1 MTDEGESS
9 NEGRLHSISH
19 LLQLPEAASQKEV
32 VLCIVKAARSQ
43 PAAMIPL
50 LVVMLQ
56 QDEASAWQKVAI
68 YRSLQAMMEHGL
80 EVEPAG
86 QFILAASKH
95 LRASPDQEVPREL
108 QAAASSTLATFA
120 CHHFHPIMMELQ
132 HQLKP
137 FAPPDEFT
145 LLTLGKIAANN
156 VYSCVPFLGITLTT
170 LQTAMR
176 RIEDGRRRR
185 ALCTAL
191 EQMCGAIRI
200 YLRTWERSS
209 YPRISVQQFSA
220 YLLPLY
226 SCMTRT
232 WLPGCDAQVQLAV
245 LKTLSPILR
254 LLLPRTDF
262 QAHIYSDISLLLAQ
276 YDSSTETFLVTKILG
291 QILEASLVNNNPI
304 PREHVGPLTCALV
317 RQICIRGQKWPPH
330 PQCEENFKEIARI
343 FLRLARLHP
352 SGLMG
357 VFQGKVEERQE
368 DVCAVLLALFSE
380 IVGAQLPE
388 LWSRRQ
394 LCVRVVKA
402 ALGDDSTRVRR
413 RRDLRQPAAGP
424 GTQSSM
430 FDVESCA
437 VGGTG
442 PPNTLK
448 CLVVHL
454 CPSRVAWDIVFP
466 CPLWLSGPPGHAPGH
481 WEASAHQLPGE
492 NRRLASELHLPADG
506 CVCPPAG
513 ESAQGRCPA
522 LKWPGDFR
530 SVGRGVGGHLRSLFL
545 FQTHPTLSLPLGGL
559 EEKAIGIASAEVLHI
574 AVASGRG
581 TSQELWTKLLSYL
594 MQPPY
599 MALVTPL
606 CHALRL
612 LAEQRLRRVGHKQNG
627 LGTGGLPTP
636 QELMARLL
644 ALAVFP
650 LEGTGRGAAVLLLM
664 NALRPEAYR
673 DVGEHWWV
681 EIPALVR
688 YLEGHSKYTL
698 EPAAWEAKLLEFLQK
713 SLRRS
718 EAGGWN
724 LVLGKELSKQ
734 LSTYHNSSAE
744 KGFLYKA
751 LGMALSA
758 AGDADG
764 VAQTLLDLLLHTDYT
779 EEAQRKGVCWC
790 VVYCAEGQ
798 LTAVLQTLSRFEEV
812 ISEGEDSAYHHFG
825 QSLPEPGRGS
835 VKSALL
841 LLYGS
846 MAVRAPREQLLA
858 LLASEIV
865 PRILRHYTSSGPE
878 LTYFAELG
886 CPTGRKKG
894 ATDAE
899 LALSFSQCVSEIS
912 LSILSKGDAPTFCL
926 PQKRLLLDH
935 LVDIIKAEPLDALVS
950 PVRQQ
955 VMVALRHL
963 SHVPEQLSRE
973 ENQALAE
980 AALSSVFAL
989 PPLGLAEDA
998 GQAPL
1003 PSSVHALHTG
1013 ALTSLSELVETL
1025 LEEEVVRVEQRESA
1039 NLQWFQQAFQLLGY
1053 WMVSEREWERAR
1065 ALQLGVHLLRAHCQ
1079 KTSASPRIPPEQFS
1093 RLAGALGPF
1102 TCDVLGSIRQG
1113 AVDCIRVLLSTQGT
1127 QRPRG
1132 RLVAWQLHC
1141 IQRKLRSESSP
1152 REVRTASLQ
1161 LAKVVS
1167 RALPPQE
1174 ILAFLHTLLEQ
1185 LRAVS
1190 PTCDQAVLLWFE
1202 VVVKEQRA
1210 ALKDKIPDLV
1220 AVICSYVQ
1228 QSEDATQRHC
1238 LAQAVC
1244 VLTERHCR
1252 AVCATL
1258 LQQALLPDRA
1268 RMELLVAVAT
1278 HKDNSE
1284 PVLRHLLNVVRG
1296 EGRGTPSYVMAL
1308 VSLREGVLA
1317 PEGCSSQL
1325 PLLSKLCHALLC
1337 QLSSTDLNTEIP
1349 DPSSLKR
1356 MTCSRMVPLE
1366 PRRQAVLVLQAV
1378 LSRALPESAGEMDV
1392 SGDTWSF
1399 LMQPGSYLKGVALL
1413 ARSMAWSQN
1422 PLIDDLLRH
1431 LLPHLSSSRT
1441 AYRDLSLVFC
1451 MEIPGHSL
1459 LHTPEM
1465 LALLLQEMLAR
1476 SQDGSTTL
1484 RALALRGLGNVATE
1498 APHEV
1503 KKHQESL
1510 LATLLQAA
1518 GNGASPEVACESL
1531 CALGKLWGCIGRR
1544 HRVRALQA
1552 VAGLARGHLW
1562 HVDDSLREAAFEL
1575 LGQLARATQPEEAK
1589 SFAKE
1594 VGRSLTALLL
1604 HFREPS
1610 PTVAKACSIAFTSCA
1625 PFVGLQ
1631 DLTGDMEAGQL
1642 LADVSGARHIHLM
1655 GKVCRQL
1662 AKMNPVLLGAILADV
1677 PQYLCC
1683 TWEGVQIAACKL
1695 AGILVKTA
1703 DAQRLRQLDLDR
1715 LLVAL
1720 RPLCRDP
1727 NAAVEIAASEAL
1739 HATQQKCQQSQA
1751 SSARSRRRRPLL
1763 PSWLFGRQRKGPRP
1777 ESRGAGPT

>member
-1 MTDEGESS
+1 M
-9 NEGRLHSISH
+9 
-19 LLQLPEAASQKEV
+19 QQPCEV
-32 VLCIVKAARSQ
+32 GKAKRQ
-43 PAAMIPL
+43 
-50 LVVMLQ
+50 
-56 QDEASAWQKVAI
+56 
-68 YRSLQAMMEHGL
+68 GL
-80 EVEPAG
+80 
-86 QFILAASKH
+86 ASK
-95 LRASPDQEVPREL
+95 
-108 QAAASSTLATFA
+108 
-120 CHHFHPIMMELQ
+120 
-132 HQLKP
+132 
-137 FAPPDEFT
+137 
-145 LLTLGKIAANN
+145 
-156 VYSCVPFLGITLTT
+156 
-170 LQTAMR
+170 
-176 RIEDGRRRR
+176 
-185 ALCTAL
+185 
-191 EQMCGAIRI
+191 
-200 YLRTWERSS
+200 
-209 YPRISVQQFSA
+209 
-220 YLLPLY
+220 
-226 SCMTRT
+226 
-232 WLPGCDAQVQLAV
+232 
-245 LKTLSPILR
+245 
-254 LLLPRTDF
+254 
-262 QAHIYSDISLLLAQ
+262 
-276 YDSSTETFLVTKILG
+276 VT
-291 QILEASLVNNNPI
+291 P
-304 PREHVGPLTCALV
+304 
-317 RQICIRGQKWPPH
+317 
-330 PQCEENFKEIARI
+330 
-343 FLRLARLHP
+343 
-352 SGLMG
+352 
-357 VFQGKVEERQE
+357 
-368 DVCAVLLALFSE
+368 
-380 IVGAQLPE
+380 LPE

-402 ALGDDSTRVRR
+402 ALGDDSTRVRLAT
-413 RRDLRQPAAGP
+413 LRAIGRLLRTSYLERIEGWPLNYVSLQ
-424 GTQSSM
+424 M
-430 FDVESCA
+430 A
-437 VGGTG
+437 V
-442 PPNTLK
+442 
-448 CLVVHL
+448 
-454 CPSRVAWDIVFP
+454 
-466 CPLWLSGPPGHAPGH
+466 
-481 WEASAHQLPGE
+481 SAHQL
-492 NRRLASELHLPADG
+492 
-506 CVCPPAG
+506 
-513 ESAQGRCPA
+513 
-522 LKWPGDFR
+522 
-530 SVGRGVGGHLRSLFL
+530 
-545 FQTHPTLSLPLGGL
+545 THPTLSLPLGGL

-627 LGTGGLPTP
+627 LGTGSLPTP

-644 ALAVFP
+644 ALTVSP
-650 LEGTGRGAAVLLLM
+650 LEGTGRGGAVLLLM

-724 LVLGKELSKQ
+724 LVLGKELAKQ
-734 LSTYHNSSAE
+734 LNTYHNSSAE

-758 AGDADG
+758 AGDTDG

-779 EEAQRKGVCWC
+779 EEAQRK
-790 VVYCAEGQ
+790 
-798 LTAVLQTLSRFEEV
+798 
-812 ISEGEDSAYHHFG
+812 
-825 QSLPEPGRGS
+825 SLPEPGRGS

-846 MAVRAPREQLLA
+846 MAVRAPREQLVP
-858 LLASEIV
+858 LLTSEIV

-878 LTYFAELG
+878 LTYFA
-886 CPTGRKKG
+886 G

-899 LALSFSQCVSEIS
+899 LALSFSQCVSDIS
-912 LSILSKGDAPTFCL
+912 LSILSKGDAPSFCL
-926 PQKRLLLDH
+926 PQKRLLLDL

-973 ENQALAE
+973 ENQVLAE
-980 AALSSVFAL
+980 VALSSVFAL
-989 PPLGLAEDA
+989 PPLGLAADA

-1003 PSSVHALHTG
+1003 PSSVQALHTG
-1013 ALTSLSELVETL
+1013 VLTSLSELVETL
-1025 LEEEVVRVEQRESA
+1025 LEEEEVRVEQRESA

-1093 RLAGALGPF
+1093 HLTGVLGPF

-1174 ILAFLHTLLEQ
+1174 ILAFLRTLLEQ

-1228 QSEDATQRHC
+1228 QSEDATQRHS

-1244 VLTERHCR
+1244 VLTERHHR

-1258 LQQALLPDRA
+1258 LQQTLLPDRA

-1278 HKDNSE
+1278 YKDNSE

-1296 EGRGTPSYVMAL
+1296 EGSGTPSYIMAL
-1308 VSLREGVLA
+1308 VPLREGVLA
-1317 PEGCSSQL
+1317 LEGCTSRL

-1337 QLSSTDLNTEIP
+1337 QLSSTDLNAETP
-1349 DPSSLKR
+1349 NPPPLKR
-1356 MTCSRMVPLE
+1356 MACSRMVLLE

-1413 ARSMAWSQN
+1413 ARSMACSQN
-1422 PLIDDLLRH
+1422 PLIDDLLRRI
-1431 LLPHLSSSRT
+1431 LPHLSSSRT

-1465 LALLLQEMLAR
+1465 LNLLLQEMLAR
-1476 SQDGSTTL
+1476 SQDGSTAL
-1484 RALALRGLGNVATE
+1484 RALAIRGLGNVATE

-1518 GNGASPEVACESL
+1518 GNGASPEVAGESL

-1544 HRVRALQA
+1544 QRVRALQA
-1552 VAGLARGHLW
+1552 VAGQARGHLW

-1662 AKMNPVLLGAILADV
+1662 AKMDPTLLGAILADV

-1695 AGILVKTA
+1695 AVILVETA
-1703 DAQRLRQLDLDR
+1703 DAQRLPRLDLDR
-1715 LLVAL
+1715 LLEAL
-1720 RPLCRDP
+1720 RPLCCDP

-1739 HATQQKCQQSQA
+1739 RATQRKCQERQA
-1751 SSARSRRRRPLL
+1751 DSARSHRRRPPLL
-1763 PSWLFGRQRKGPRP
+1763 GWLFGRQRKGSRP
-1777 ESRGAGPT
+1777 KSQGARPT

>member
-9 NEGRLHSISH
+9 SEGRLHSISH

-43 PAAMIPL
+43 PAAVIPV

-86 QFILAASKH
+86 QFILAACKH
-95 LRASPDQEVPREL
+95 LRASPDEVPREL

-120 CHHFHPIMMELQ
+120 CYHFHPIMMELQ

-262 QAHIYSDISLLLAQ
+262 QAQIYSDISLLLAQ

-317 RQICIRGQKWPPH
+317 RQICSRGQKWPPH

-380 IVGAQLPE
+380 IVSAQLPE

-402 ALGDDSTRVRR
+402 ALGDDSTRVRLATLQAIGR
-413 RRDLRQPAAGP
+413 LLRTSYLERIEGWPLNYISLQ
-424 GTQSSM
+424 M
-430 FDVESCA
+430 A
-437 VGGTG
+437 V
-442 PPNTLK
+442 
-448 CLVVHL
+448 
-454 CPSRVAWDIVFP
+454 
-466 CPLWLSGPPGHAPGH
+466 
-481 WEASAHQLPGE
+481 SAHQL
-492 NRRLASELHLPADG
+492 
-506 CVCPPAG
+506 
-513 ESAQGRCPA
+513 
-522 LKWPGDFR
+522 
-530 SVGRGVGGHLRSLFL
+530 
-545 FQTHPTLSLPLGGL
+545 THPTLSLPLGGL

-636 QELMARLL
+636 QELMAQLL
-644 ALAVFP
+644 ALAVSP

-724 LVLGKELSKQ
+724 LVLGKELAKQ
-734 LSTYHNSSAE
+734 LNTYHNSSAE

-825 QSLPEPGRGS
+825 QSLPEPGRSS

-846 MAVRAPREQLLA
+846 MAVRAPQEQLLP
-858 LLASEIV
+858 LLANEIV

-878 LTYFAELG
+878 LTYFTELG

-980 AALSSVFAL
+980 AALSSVFTL

-998 GQAPL
+998 GQALL
-1003 PSSVHALHTG
+1003 PSSAQALHTG
-1013 ALTSLSELVETL
+1013 ALISLSELVETL

-1053 WMVSEREWERAR
+1053 WMVSEQEWERAR

-1174 ILAFLHTLLEQ
+1174 ILAFLRTLLEQ

-1228 QSEDATQRHC
+1228 QSEDATQRHS

-1244 VLTERHCR
+1244 VLTECHCR

-1278 HKDNSE
+1278 YKDNSE

-1317 PEGCSSQL
+1317 LEDCTSQL

-1337 QLSSTDLNTEIP
+1337 QLSSTDLKSETP

-1356 MTCSRMVPLE
+1356 MACSRIVPLE

-1378 LSRALPESAGEMDV
+1378 LSRALPESTGEMDV

-1413 ARSMAWSQN
+1413 ARSMACSQN
-1422 PLIDDLLRH
+1422 PLINDLLRH

-1465 LALLLQEMLAR
+1465 LNLLLQEMLAR

-1510 LATLLQAA
+1510 LVTLLQAA

-1594 VGRSLTALLL
+1594 VGRSLAALLL

-1662 AKMNPVLLGAILADV
+1662 AKTNPALLGAILADV
-1677 PQYLCC
+1677 PQYLCS

-1695 AGILVKTA
+1695 AGILVKTG
-1703 DAQRLRQLDLDR
+1703 DTQRLRQLDLDR

-1720 RPLCRDP
+1720 RPLCHDP

-1751 SSARSRRRRPLL
+1751 GSARSRRRRPML
-1763 PSWLFGRQRKGPRP
+1763 PGWLFGRQRKGPRP

>member
-1 MTDEGESS
+1 
-9 NEGRLHSISH
+9 
-19 LLQLPEAASQKEV
+19 
-32 VLCIVKAARSQ
+32 
-43 PAAMIPL
+43 
-50 LVVMLQ
+50 
-56 QDEASAWQKVAI
+56 
-68 YRSLQAMMEHGL
+68 
-80 EVEPAG
+80 
-86 QFILAASKH
+86 
-95 LRASPDQEVPREL
+95 
-108 QAAASSTLATFA
+108 
-120 CHHFHPIMMELQ
+120 
-132 HQLKP
+132 
-137 FAPPDEFT
+137 
-145 LLTLGKIAANN
+145 
-156 VYSCVPFLGITLTT
+156 
-170 LQTAMR
+170 
-176 RIEDGRRRR
+176 
-185 ALCTAL
+185 
-191 EQMCGAIRI
+191 
-200 YLRTWERSS
+200 
-209 YPRISVQQFSA
+209 
-220 YLLPLY
+220 
-226 SCMTRT
+226 
-232 WLPGCDAQVQLAV
+232 
-245 LKTLSPILR
+245 
-254 LLLPRTDF
+254 
-262 QAHIYSDISLLLAQ
+262 
-276 YDSSTETFLVTKILG
+276 
-291 QILEASLVNNNPI
+291 
-304 PREHVGPLTCALV
+304 
-317 RQICIRGQKWPPH
+317 
-330 PQCEENFKEIARI
+330 
-343 FLRLARLHP
+343 
-352 SGLMG
+352 
-357 VFQGKVEERQE
+357 
-368 DVCAVLLALFSE
+368 
-380 IVGAQLPE
+380 
-388 LWSRRQ
+388 
-394 LCVRVVKA
+394 
-402 ALGDDSTRVRR
+402 
-413 RRDLRQPAAGP
+413 
-424 GTQSSM
+424 
-430 FDVESCA
+430 
-437 VGGTG
+437 
-442 PPNTLK
+442 
-448 CLVVHL
+448 
-454 CPSRVAWDIVFP
+454 
-466 CPLWLSGPPGHAPGH
+466 
-481 WEASAHQLPGE
+481 
-492 NRRLASELHLPADG
+492 
-506 CVCPPAG
+506 
-513 ESAQGRCPA
+513 
-522 LKWPGDFR
+522 
-530 SVGRGVGGHLRSLFL
+530 
-545 FQTHPTLSLPLGGL
+545 
-559 EEKAIGIASAEVLHI
+559 
-574 AVASGRG
+574 
-581 TSQELWTKLLSYL
+581 
-594 MQPPY
+594 
-599 MALVTPL
+599 
-606 CHALRL
+606 
-612 LAEQRLRRVGHKQNG
+612 
-627 LGTGGLPTP
+627 
-636 QELMARLL
+636 
-644 ALAVFP
+644 
-650 LEGTGRGAAVLLLM
+650 
-664 NALRPEAYR
+664 
-673 DVGEHWWV
+673 
-681 EIPALVR
+681 
-688 YLEGHSKYTL
+688 
-698 EPAAWEAKLLEFLQK
+698 
-713 SLRRS
+713 
-718 EAGGWN
+718 
-724 LVLGKELSKQ
+724 
-734 LSTYHNSSAE
+734 
-744 KGFLYKA
+744 
-751 LGMALSA
+751 
-758 AGDADG
+758 
-764 VAQTLLDLLLHTDYT
+764 
-779 EEAQRKGVCWC
+779 
-790 VVYCAEGQ
+790 
-798 LTAVLQTLSRFEEV
+798 
-812 ISEGEDSAYHHFG
+812 
-825 QSLPEPGRGS
+825 
-835 VKSALL
+835 
-841 LLYGS
+841 
-846 MAVRAPREQLLA
+846 MAVRAPREQLLP

-926 PQKRLLLDH
+926 PQKRLLLDL

-963 SHVPEQLSRE
+963 SHVPEQLSQE

-1003 PSSVHALHTG
+1003 PSSVKALHTG

-1174 ILAFLHTLLEQ
+1174 ILAFLRTLLEQ

-1228 QSEDATQRHC
+1228 QSEDATQRHS

-1258 LQQALLPDRA
+1258 LQQTLLPDRA

-1278 HKDNSE
+1278 YKDNSE

-1317 PEGCSSQL
+1317 LEDCTSQL

-1337 QLSSTDLNTEIP
+1337 QLSSTDLKSETP

-1356 MTCSRMVPLE
+1356 MACSRMVPLE

-1378 LSRALPESAGEMDV
+1378 LSRTLPESAGEMDI

-1413 ARSMAWSQN
+1413 ARSMACSQS
-1422 PLIDDLLRH
+1422 PLIDDLLHH

-1465 LALLLQEMLAR
+1465 LNLLLQEMLAR

-1498 APHEV
+1498 APHEA

-1518 GNGASPEVACESL
+1518 ANDSSPEVACESL

-1552 VAGLARGHLW
+1552 IAGQARGHLW

-1575 LGQLARATQPEEAK
+1575 LGQLARATQPEEDK

-1642 LADVSGARHIHLM
+1642 LVDVSGARHIHLM

-1662 AKMNPVLLGAILADV
+1662 AKTNPALLGAILADV

-1720 RPLCRDP
+1720 RPLCHDP

-1751 SSARSRRRRPLL
+1751 GSARSRRRRPLL
-1763 PSWLFGRQRKGPRP
+1763 PGWLFGRQRKGPRL